1 MKYTIYGAALLVMA
15 VFVIAG
21 TMIISG
27 QDVRENE
34 MDKALNTAVEQTL
47 EQLKQDGGYEV
58 EEPGEL
64 IADFQQSLLMHISSD
79 SQLEVKILTADTQK
93 GVLDV
98 EVTERYQTVKG
109 TKKHAVCRKTVI
121 LEEYSEKAGYCMVEF
136 LVDGIVHE
144 KYSIYRGGSLV
155 LPPEPEKHGFI
166 FQGWKEA
173 GSQNMMTK
181 DMTVVKDTM
190 FLAVFH

>member
-15 VFVIAG
+15 VFVILG
-21 TMIISG
+21 TIIISG

-155 LPPEPEKHGFI
+155 LPPDPEKHGFI

>member
-1 MKYTIYGAALLVMA
+1 
-15 VFVIAG
+15 
-21 TMIISG
+21 
-27 QDVRENE
+27 
-34 MDKALNTAVEQTL
+34 
-47 EQLKQDGGYEV
+47 
-58 EEPGEL
+58 
-64 IADFQQSLLMHISSD
+64 
-79 SQLEVKILTADTQK
+79 
-93 GVLDV
+93 
-98 EVTERYQTVKG
+98 
-109 TKKHAVCRKTVI
+109 
-121 LEEYSEKAGYCMVEF
+121 MVEF

>member
-15 VFVIAG
+15 VLVIAG

-155 LPPEPEKHGFI
+155 LPPDPEKHGFI

>member
-15 VFVIAG
+15 VLVIAG

-109 TKKHAVCRKTVI
+109 TKKHAVCRKTEI

-155 LPPEPEKHGFI
+155 LPPDPEKHGFI